1 MASQEEETPLR
12 LFQATADEI
21 AKLDARITR
30 LQALMASVSKACSS
44 FTPEEVNALQTAI
57 DQGIARRES
66 LAKGLQAKIKIYEEE
81 IRSYE
86 TMISER
92 SSVLESQ
99 TANET
104 LEGEEELMEIFSRN
118 HVAILEKLNDAK
130 KQLRQ

>member
-1 MASQEEETPLR
+1 MQSEEETPLR

-21 AKLDARITR
+21 AKLDSRVAR
-30 LQALMASVSKACSS
+30 LQALMTSVSKAESS
-44 FTPEEVNALQTAI
+44 FMAEEVNALRTAI
-57 DQGIARRES
+57 DQGIAKRES

-86 TMISER
+86 AMISDR
-92 SSVLESQ
+92 SSILESQ
-99 TANET
+99 SANET
-104 LEGEEELMEIFSRN
+104 LEGEAELMEIFSRN